1 ALDIAFGRYFSRVIC
16 GFFLPRHSG
25 FASLR
30 QSGLC
35 APRLPVRPTSAALA
49 AQTTF
54 AASCRSTLRVV
65 APSPSPS
72 PSHAALRCLDRP
84 LQLLLPEQHQQPL
97 AARLGPSGAPLS
109 RRTGPKW
116 LAALFAARTLHD
128 RSLQSC
134 TAQRPSS
141 SLQPRLPPGT
151 RPGFDDLS
159 HWLRPLDKTAGS
171 KWYRACL
178 ETVER
183 GDCLVHRA
191 AFWPPWVF
199 LLRGFSPRMHGL
211 GCSYWRPER
220 T

>member
-1 ALDIAFGRYFSRVIC
+1 VTGVFNDTELRELLTTPPGTISYVVFATSFYLDIF
-16 GFFLPRHSG
+16 G

-35 APRLPVRPTSAALA
+35 APRLPVRPTSAASA

-54 AASCRSTLRVV
+54 AASCCLTLRVV
-65 APSPSPS
+65 APSLSPLS
-72 PSHAALRCLDRP
+72 AVQRCLDRP
-84 LQLLLPEQHQQPL
+84 LQLCLPEQHQQPS
-97 AARLGPSGAPLS
+97 AARLLGPFGAPLF

-116 LAALFAARTLHD
+116 LAALFAARKLHD

-134 TAQRPSS
+134 TAQRTSS

-159 HWLRPLDKTAGS
+159 HWLRPLGKTAGS
-171 KWYRACL
+171 KWYRAYL

-183 GDCLVHRA
+183 GDYLVHRA
-191 AFWPPWVF
+191 AF
-199 LLRGFSPRMHGL
+199 
-211 GCSYWRPER
+211 
-220 T
+220 

>member
-1 ALDIAFGRYFSRVIC
+1 LDIAFGRYFSRVVC
-16 GFFLPRHSG
+16 CFFLPRHSG

-54 AASCRSTLRVV
+54 AASCRPTLRVV
-65 APSPSPS
+65 APSPSHS
-72 PSHAALRCLDRP
+72 PAALRCLDRP
-84 LQLLLPEQHQQPL
+84 LQLLLPEQHKQPP
-97 AARLGPSGAPLS
+97 AARLSGPPGALDLDA
-109 RRTGPKW
+109 RTPHGSLPF
-116 LAALFAARTLHD
+116 FAARKLLD
-128 RSLQSC
+128 RSLQSR
-134 TAQRPSS
+134 TAQRTFS

-151 RPGFDDLS
+151 RPGFDNLS

-171 KWYRACL
+171 KWYRAYL

-191 AFWPPWVF
+191 AF
-199 LLRGFSPRMHGL
+199 
-211 GCSYWRPER
+211 
-220 T
+220 